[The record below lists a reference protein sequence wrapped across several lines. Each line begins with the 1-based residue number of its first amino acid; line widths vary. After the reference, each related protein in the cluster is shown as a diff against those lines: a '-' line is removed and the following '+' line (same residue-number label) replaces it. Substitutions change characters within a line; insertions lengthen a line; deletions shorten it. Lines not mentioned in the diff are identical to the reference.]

1 MSGFGLQVE
10 QGEIQVHISAPGQ
23 PHGPEFWA
31 KRAADRI
38 MSVSK
43 DAPPV
48 IRDQAEAFK
57 LQMHAIILGA
67 MKSAV
72 CEQKLYDAVKVEKFS
87 AEAAHVIRGV

>member
-1 MSGFGLQVE
+1 MSGFGLQVA
-10 QGEIQVHISAPGQ
+10 QGEIEVLISTPGQ
-23 PHGPEFWA
+23 PHGAEFWA

-38 MSVSK
+38 MSVAN

-48 IRDQAEAFK
+48 IRDQAQAFK
-57 LQMHAIILGA
+57 EQLHAVILGA

-72 CEQKLYDAVKVEKFS
+72 CEQKLADALTAEKFS